1 MRLVYERASAGGGD
15 DDGGEEIKRKR
26 DAYTEQTNCT
36 VRHPTDTLA
45 DSITLQLGLSGV
57 RIGARERT
65 VLLSSQ

>member
-45 DSITLQLGLSGV
+45 DSITLQLGLSRV

-65 VLLSSQ
+65 VLLSS